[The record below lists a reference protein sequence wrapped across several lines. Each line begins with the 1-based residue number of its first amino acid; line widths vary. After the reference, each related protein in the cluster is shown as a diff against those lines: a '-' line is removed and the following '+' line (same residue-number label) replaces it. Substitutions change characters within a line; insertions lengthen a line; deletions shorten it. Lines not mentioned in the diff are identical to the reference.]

1 MPKVAARYLEV
12 DPWRV
17 IEKGFHPD
25 RGRVSESIFSLGNE
39 YMGVRGFFEEGY
51 GGPSLIG
58 SFFNGVFDEADIGHP
73 QLFKGLV
80 TEMTFIVNAVNW
92 LYTRIWLGGER
103 LDLSR
108 SRFSDF
114 ERVLDLRTGTLTRQ
128 FVWTTGKGKRL
139 RLKFVRF
146 VSMASAKLG
155 AQRIELEPL
164 NFSGTVRVPRPAWI
178 SPSSTTSRAKT
189 SGPRSKRPPAAVLR
203 RSSPARS
210 AAATAYSRRCVWKA
224 TKRSR
229 RAPRRRKSSS
239 AWT

>member
-92 LYTRIWLGGER
+92 LYTRIWLGGEQ
-103 LDLSR
+103 
-108 SRFSDF
+108 
-114 ERVLDLRTGTLTRQ
+114 TRP
-128 FVWTTGKGKRL
+128 V
-139 RLKFVRF
+139 
-146 VSMASAKLG
+146 
-155 AQRIELEPL
+155 PL
-164 NFSGTVRVPRPAWI
+164 
-178 SPSSTTSRAKT
+178 
-189 SGPRSKRPPAAVLR
+189 AVLGLR
-203 RSSPARS
+203 ACAGPEDRHAHAANSSG
-210 AAATAYSRRCVWKA
+210 
-224 TKRSR
+224 R
-229 RAPRRRKSSS
+229 RARARGF
-239 AWT
+239 A